1 MDFIDYLTEAPEKH
15 GVLAYGRMNP
25 PTKGHEQVINKV
37 HEVAKEHNAVHK
49 VVLSHTSGTKDGK
62 NPLPADVK
70 VKHAQHAFPGTHI
83 EAASKEHP
91 TILHHAA
98 AMASQGVK
106 HLHVVAGSDRV
117 EEYHKL
123 LHKYNGVKSGHGHY
137 NFKSIKVHSSGERD
151 PDAEGTSGVSGTKMR
166 EHAAAGRKNKFHAA
180 LPSKMKPEHKDALY
194 QDVRH
199 HMGIQEAVAPGSQGE
214 VKISKFEW
222 GTPEGTKEMK
232 RITPGESK
240 VKSEAKEADYGE
252 KFQSMMKR
260 VKVSAHA
267 GPKKTVWV
275 PAKYGTGGSY
285 KVVPDNKVKESVE
298 VEPMQL
304 EATRIP
310 FLLMTADQKRALFE
324 ETNQLEFDG
333 IQTKHLDMCPGAY
346 KEFKSMIE
354 DIRAGK
360 HLGEPSGHQPD
371 KLPYP
376 GAIPEQGLHPEEI
389 KSGITTTHVQ
399 NQVAAGIAMK
409 PERLR
414 QMQFRQ
420 YVGL

>member
-37 HEVAKEHNAVHK
+37 HEVAKEHKAAHK
-49 VVLSHTSGTKDGK
+49 VVLSHSQDKTK

-70 VKHAQHAFPGTHI
+70 VKHAQHAFPGTNI

-98 AMASQGVK
+98 EMARQGVK

-151 PDAEGTSGVSGTKMR
+151 PDAEGTSGISGTKMR
-166 EHAAAGRKNKFHAA
+166 EHATAGRKNKFHAA

-194 QDVRH
+194 HDVRH

-214 VKISKFEW
+214 VKISKYEW
-222 GTPEGTKEMK
+222 GTPESTKEMK

-240 VKSEAKEADYGE
+240 VKTEAKEADYGS
-252 KFQSMMKR
+252 KFQDMVKR
-260 VKVSAHA
+260 VKIKAHE

-275 PAKYGTGGSY
+275 PAKYGTGGVY
-285 KVVPDNKVKESVE
+285 KVVPVNKVKESVE

-304 EATRIP
+304 EVTKIP
-310 FLLMTADQKRALFE
+310 YLLMNADQKRALFE
-324 ETNQLEFDG
+324 EVDQLEFDG
-333 IQTKHLDMCPGAY
+333 IQTKNLDMCPGAY
-346 KEFKSMIE
+346 KEFKKLIE
-354 DIRAGK
+354 TARAGE
-360 HLGEPSGHQPD
+360 HIGEPTGHNAPS
-371 KLPYP
+371 K
-376 GAIPEQGLHPEEI
+376 A
-389 KSGITTTHVQ
+389 VQ
-399 NQVAAGIAMK
+399 DVVAGMASK
-409 PERLR
+409 PSTLR
-414 QMQFRQ
+414 NMQFRQ
-420 YVGL
+420 YTGL

>member
-49 VVLSHTSGTKDGK
+49 VVLSHSQDKSK

-70 VKHAQHAFPGTHI
+70 VKHARNAFPDTNI

-98 AMASQGVK
+98 AMARQGVK

-137 NFKSIKVHSSGERD
+137 KFKSIKVHSSGERD
-151 PDAEGTSGVSGTKMR
+151 PDAEGTSGISGTKMR
-166 EHAAAGRKNKFHAA
+166 EHATAGRKNKFHAA
-180 LPSKMKPEHKDALY
+180 LPSNMKPEHKDALY
-194 QDVRH
+194 HDVRH

-214 VKISKFEW
+214 VKISKYEW

-260 VKVSAHA
+260 VKISAQS
-267 GPKKTVWV
+267 GPKKTVFI

-304 EATRIP
+304 EATRLP
-310 FLLMTADQKRALFE
+310 FLLMTANQKRALFE
-324 ETNQLEFDG
+324 AIDPDQLEFDG
-333 IQTKHLDMCPGAY
+333 IQTKNLDMCPSAY
-346 KEFKSMIE
+346 KEFKKLIE
-354 DIRAGK
+354 TARAGE
-360 HLGEPSGHQPD
+360 HIGEPTGHDVPS
-371 KLPYP
+371 K
-376 GAIPEQGLHPEEI
+376 A
-389 KSGITTTHVQ
+389 VQ
-399 NQVAAGIAMK
+399 DVVAGIASK
-409 PERLR
+409 PSTLR
-414 QMQFRQ
+414 NMQFRQ
-420 YVGL
+420 YTGL

>member
-49 VVLSHTSGTKDGK
+49 VVLSHSQDKSK

-70 VKHAQHAFPGTHI
+70 VKHAQHAFPGTNI

-123 LHKYNGVKSGHGHY
+123 LHKYNGVKSSHGHY

-166 EHAAAGRKNKFHAA
+166 EHAAAGRKSKFNAN
-180 LPSKMKPEHKDALY
+180 LPSKMKPEHKEALY
-194 QDVRH
+194 HDVRH

-214 VKISKFEW
+214 VKISKYEW

-232 RITPGESK
+232 RVTPGESK

-260 VKVSAHA
+260 VKVSAQQ

-304 EATRIP
+304 EATRLP
-310 FLLMTADQKRALFE
+310 FLLMTANQKRALFE
-324 ETNQLEFDG
+324 AVDQLEFDG

-360 HLGEPSGHQPD
+360 HLGEPTGHQPD

-376 GAIPEQGLHPEEI
+376 GAIPEQGLRPEEI
-389 KSGITTTHVQ
+389 KSGVTTTHVQ
-399 NQVAAGIAMK
+399 NQVSAGIAMK

>member
-1 MDFIDYLTEAPEKH
+1 MDFRNYLTEAPEKH

-37 HEVAKEHNAVHK
+37 HEVAKEHNAVHR
-49 VVLSHTSGTKDGK
+49 VVLSHSHDKSK

-70 VKHAQHAFPGTHI
+70 VKHARNAFPGTNI

-91 TILHHAA
+91 TILHYAA

-151 PDAEGTSGVSGTKMR
+151 PDAEGTSGISGTKMR

-194 QDVRH
+194 RDVRH

-214 VKISKFEW
+214 VKISKYEW

-240 VKSEAKEADYGE
+240 VKSEAKETDYGE

-260 VKVSAHA
+260 VKVSAQQ
-267 GPKKTVWV
+267 GPKKTVFI

-304 EATRIP
+304 EVTRLP
-310 FLLMTADQKRALFE
+310 FLLMTANQKRALLE
-324 ETNQLEFDG
+324 AVNQLEFDG
-333 IQTKHLDMCPGAY
+333 IQTKNLDMCPSAY
-346 KEFKSMIE
+346 KEFKRLIE
-354 DIRAGK
+354 TARAGD
-360 HLGEPSGHQPD
+360 HIGEPTGHN
-371 KLPYP
+371 LPSK
-376 GAIPEQGLHPEEI
+376 A
-389 KSGITTTHVQ
+389 VQ
-399 NQVAAGIAMK
+399 DVVAGIASK
-409 PERLR
+409 PPTLR
-414 QMQFRQ
+414 KMQFRQ
-420 YVGL
+420 YTGL

>member
-15 GVLAYGRMNP
+15 GVLTYGRFQP
-25 PTKGHEQVINKV
+25 FTKGHEQVINKV

-83 EAASKEHP
+83 EASSKEHP

-123 LHKYNGVKSGHGHY
+123 LHKYNGVKSAHGSY
-137 NFKSIKVHSSGERD
+137 NFKSIKVHSSGDRD

-194 QDVRH
+194 HDLRH
-199 HMGIQEAVAPGSQGE
+199 HMGIQEATAPGSQGE
-214 VKISKFEW
+214 VKISKYEW
-222 GTPEGTKEMK
+222 GTPESTKEMK

-240 VKSEAKEADYGE
+240 VKSEAKEADYGS
-252 KFQSMMKR
+252 KFQDMVKR
-260 VKVSAHA
+260 VKVSAQQ

-275 PAKYGTGGSY
+275 PAKYGTGGVY
-285 KVVPDNKVKESVE
+285 KVVPVDNKVKKESVE
-298 VEPMQL
+298 VKPMHF
-304 EATRIP
+304 EATRLP
-310 FLLMTADQKRALFE
+310 YLLMNAEQKRALFE
-324 ETNQLEFDG
+324 EVDQLEFDG
-333 IQTKHLDMCPGAY
+333 IQTRNLDICPSAY
-346 KEFKSMIE
+346 KEFKKLIE
-354 DIRAGK
+354 TARAGEYIGDPTEHIMSSK
-360 HLGEPSGHQPD
+360 VAQD
-371 KLPYP
+371 
-376 GAIPEQGLHPEEI
+376 
-389 KSGITTTHVQ
+389 
-399 NQVAAGIAMK
+399 VAAGIASK
-409 PERLR
+409 PTTLR
-414 QMQFRQ
+414 NMQFRQ
-420 YVGL
+420 YTGL

>member
-37 HEVAKEHNAVHK
+37 MSAAKEYSAGHK
-49 VVLSHTSGTKDGK
+49 VVLSHSHDTNK

-70 VKHAQHAFPGTHI
+70 VKHSRNAFPGTNI

-117 EEYHKL
+117 EAYHKL
-123 LHKYNGVKSGHGHY
+123 LHQYNGVKSGHGHY
-137 NFKSIKVHSSGERD
+137 KFKSITVHSSGERD
-151 PDAEGTSGVSGTKMR
+151 PDAEGTSGISGTKMR

-194 QDVRH
+194 HDLRH

-214 VKISKFEW
+214 VKISKYEW

-240 VKSEAKEADYGE
+240 VKTEAKEADYGE

-260 VKVSAHA
+260 VKVSAQS
-267 GPKKTVWV
+267 GPKKTVFI

-304 EATRIP
+304 EATRLP
-310 FLLMTADQKRALFE
+310 FLLMTANQKRALFE
-324 ETNQLEFDG
+324 AVDQDQLEFDG
-333 IQTKHLDMCPGAY
+333 IQTKNLDMCPSAY
-346 KEFKSMIE
+346 KEFKKLIE
-354 DIRAGK
+354 TARAGE
-360 HLGEPSGHQPD
+360 HIGEPTGHN
-371 KLPYP
+371 LPSK
-376 GAIPEQGLHPEEI
+376 A
-389 KSGITTTHVQ
+389 VQ
-399 NQVAAGIAMK
+399 DVVAGMASK
-409 PERLR
+409 PSTLR
-414 QMQFRQ
+414 NMQFRQ
-420 YVGL
+420 YTGL

>member
-37 HEVAKEHNAVHK
+37 HEVAKEHKAAHK
-49 VVLSHTSGTKDGK
+49 VVLSHSQDKTK

-70 VKHAQHAFPGTHI
+70 VKHAQHAFPGTNI

-98 AMASQGVK
+98 AMARQGVK

-123 LHKYNGVKSGHGHY
+123 LHRYNGVESKHGHY

-151 PDAEGTSGVSGTKMR
+151 PDAEGTSGISGTKMR
-166 EHAAAGRKNKFHAA
+166 EHATAGRKNKFHAA
-180 LPSKMKPEHKDALY
+180 LPSKMKPEHKEALY
-194 QDVRH
+194 HDVRH

-214 VKISKFEW
+214 VKISKYEW
-222 GTPEGTKEMK
+222 GTPESTKEMK

-260 VKVSAHA
+260 VKVSARS
-267 GPKKTVWV
+267 GPKKTVFI

-304 EATRIP
+304 EATRLP
-310 FLLMTADQKRALFE
+310 FLLMTANQKRALFE
-324 ETNQLEFDG
+324 AVAPDQLEFDG

-346 KEFKSMIE
+346 NEFKKLIE
-354 DIRAGK
+354 TARAGE
-360 HLGEPSGHQPD
+360 HIGEPTGHAASS
-371 KLPYP
+371 K
-376 GAIPEQGLHPEEI
+376 A
-389 KSGITTTHVQ
+389 VQ
-399 NQVAAGIAMK
+399 DVVAGIASK
-409 PERLR
+409 PSTLR
-414 QMQFRQ
+414 NMQFRQ
-420 YVGL
+420 YTGL

>member
-1 MDFIDYLTEAPEKH
+1 
-15 GVLAYGRMNP
+15 MNP

-98 AMASQGVK
+98 AMAKQGVK

-137 NFKSIKVHSSGERD
+137 KFKSITVHSSGDRD
-151 PDAEGTSGVSGTKMR
+151 PDAEGTSGISGTKMR
-166 EHAAAGRKNKFHAA
+166 EHATAGRKSKFHAA
-180 LPSKMKPEHKDALY
+180 LPSGMKPEHKDALY
-194 QDVRH
+194 HDVRS
-199 HMGIQEAVAPGSQGE
+199 HMGIHEAVAPGSQGE

-222 GTPEGTKEMK
+222 GTPESTKEMK

-240 VKSEAKEADYGE
+240 VKLEAKEADYGSKYQE
-252 KFQSMMKR
+252 MVKR
-260 VKVSAHA
+260 VKIKAHE

-275 PAKYGTGGSY
+275 PAKYGTGGVY
-285 KVVPDNKVKESVE
+285 KVVPVNKVKESVE

-310 FLLMTADQKRALFE
+310 YLLMNADQKRVLFE
-324 ETNQLEFDG
+324 DINQLEFDG
-333 IQTKHLDMCPGAY
+333 IQTKNLDQCPGAY
-346 KEFKSMIE
+346 KEFKAMIE
-354 DIRAGK
+354 TVRAGK
-360 HLGEPSGHQPD
+360 HIGELAGHEPA
-371 KLPYP
+371 P
-376 GAIPEQGLHPEEI
+376 
-389 KSGITTTHVQ
+389 TTNVTTQNSAAVTQVQ
-399 NQVAAGIAMK
+399 AGIAVK
-409 PERLR
+409 PERMR

>member
-1 MDFIDYLTEAPEKH
+1 MDFINYLIEAPEKH
-15 GVLAYGRMNP
+15 GVLTYGRMNP

-37 HEVAKEHNAVHK
+37 QEVAKANSAIHK

-62 NPLPADVK
+62 NPLPVDVK
-70 VKHAQHAFPGTHI
+70 VKHAQNAFPGTNI

-98 AMASQGVK
+98 TMASQGVK

-123 LHKYNGVKSGHGHY
+123 LHQYNGVKSGHGHY
-137 NFKSIKVHSSGERD
+137 KFKSITVHSSGERD
-151 PDAEGTSGVSGTKMR
+151 PDAEGTSGISGTKMR
-166 EHAAAGRKNKFHAA
+166 EHATAGRKNKFHAA

-194 QDVRH
+194 HDVRR
-199 HMGIQEAVAPGSQGE
+199 HMGIQEAVAPGLQDE
-214 VKISKFEW
+214 AKISKYEW

-260 VKVSAHA
+260 VKVSAQQ
-267 GPKKTVWV
+267 GPKKTIFI

-304 EATRIP
+304 EATRLP
-310 FLLMTADQKRALFE
+310 FLLMTANQKRALFE
-324 ETNQLEFDG
+324 AVDQDQLEFDG
-333 IQTKHLDMCPGAY
+333 IQTKNLDMCPSAY
-346 KEFKSMIE
+346 KEFKKLIE
-354 DIRAGK
+354 TARAGE
-360 HLGEPSGHQPD
+360 HIGEPTGHN
-371 KLPYP
+371 LPSK
-376 GAIPEQGLHPEEI
+376 A
-389 KSGITTTHVQ
+389 VQ
-399 NQVAAGIAMK
+399 DVVAGIASK
-409 PERLR
+409 PPTLR
-414 QMQFRQ
+414 NMQFRQ
-420 YVGL
+420 YTGL

>member
-37 HEVAKEHNAVHK
+37 HELAKEHNAVHK
-49 VVLSHTSGTKDGK
+49 VILSHSQDSKK

-70 VKHAQHAFPGTHI
+70 VKHARNAFPGTHI
-83 EAASKEHP
+83 EAATKEHP
-91 TILHHAA
+91 TILHHASE
-98 AMASQGVK
+98 MAKQGVK

-123 LHKYNGVKSGHGHY
+123 LHRYNGVAGAHGHY
-137 NFKSIKVHSSGERD
+137 NFKSIKVHSSGDRD

-166 EHAAAGRKNKFHAA
+166 EHAAAGRKNKFHAN
-180 LPSKMKPEHKDALY
+180 LPSNMSREHKDALY
-194 QDVRH
+194 RDVRQ
-199 HMGIQEAVAPGSQGE
+199 HMGINEAVAPGSQGE

-232 RITPGESK
+232 RKTPGETK
-240 VKSEAKEADYGE
+240 VKTEEKEADYGS
-252 KFQSMMKR
+252 KFQDMVKR
-260 VKVSAHA
+260 VKVSAHQ

-285 KVVPDNKVKESVE
+285 KVVPVNNVKESIE

-304 EATRIP
+304 SPTKIP
-310 FLLMTADQKRALFE
+310 FLLMSADQKRALYE

-360 HLGEPSGHQPD
+360 HLGEPTGHQPD

-376 GAIPEQGLHPEEI
+376 GAIPEQGLRPEEI
-389 KSGITTTHVQ
+389 KTGVTTNHVQ
-399 NQVAAGIAMK
+399 NQVAAGVAMK
-409 PERLR
+409 PELLR
-414 QMQFRQ
+414 KMQFRQ
-420 YVGL
+420 YTGL

>member
-37 HEVAKEHNAVHK
+37 MDTAKEHSAGHK
-49 VVLSHTSGTKDGK
+49 VILSHKSGTKDGK

-70 VKHAQHAFPGTHI
+70 VKHAQHAFSGTHI
-83 EAASKEHP
+83 EAATEKHP

-98 AMASQGVK
+98 EMAKQGVK

-123 LHKYNGVKSGHGHY
+123 LHKYNGVKSAHGHY
-137 NFKSIKVHSSGERD
+137 KFKSITVHSSGERD

-166 EHAAAGRKNKFHAA
+166 EHAAAGRKSKFQAA
-180 LPSKMKPEHKDALY
+180 LPSSMKPEHKDALY
-194 QDVRH
+194 NDVRH
-199 HMGIQEAVAPGSQGE
+199 HMGIHEAVASGSQGE

-240 VKSEAKEADYGE
+240 VKSEAKEADYGS
-252 KFQSMMKR
+252 KYQDMVKR
-260 VKVSAHA
+260 VKVSAQQ

-275 PAKYGTGGSY
+275 PAKYGTGGVY
-285 KVVPDNKVKESVE
+285 KVVPVNKVKESVE

-304 EATRIP
+304 EITKIP
-310 FLLMTADQKRALFE
+310 YLLMSADQKRSLFE
-324 ETNQLEFDG
+324 DVNQLEFDG
-333 IQTKHLDMCPGAY
+333 IQTKNMDQCPTAY
-346 KEFKSMIE
+346 KKLKVMIE
-354 DIRAGK
+354 TVRAGK
-360 HLGEPSGHQPD
+360 HIGELAGHEPT
-371 KLPYP
+371 PT
-376 GAIPEQGLHPEEI
+376 ANV
-389 KSGITTTHVQ
+389 TTQNSVAVTQVQ
-399 NQVAAGIAMK
+399 AGVAVK
-409 PERLR
+409 PERMR

>member
-25 PTKGHEQVINKV
+25 PTSGHEQVINKV

-49 VVLSHTSGTKDGK
+49 VVLSHSQDKSK

-70 VKHAQHAFPGTHI
+70 VKHAQHAFPGTNI

-123 LHKYNGVKSGHGHY
+123 LHKYNGVKSAHGSY

-151 PDAEGTSGVSGTKMR
+151 PDAEGTSGISGTKMR
-166 EHAAAGRKNKFHAA
+166 EHAAAGRKKKFHAA
-180 LPSKMKPEHKDALY
+180 LPTKMKPEHKDALY
-194 QDVRH
+194 HDVRH

-214 VKISKFEW
+214 VKISKYEW

-240 VKSEAKEADYGE
+240 VKAEAKEADYGE

-260 VKVSAHA
+260 VKVSAQS
-267 GPKKTVWV
+267 GPKKTVFI

-304 EATRIP
+304 EATRLP
-310 FLLMTADQKRALFE
+310 FLLMTANQKRALFE
-324 ETNQLEFDG
+324 AVDQDQLEFDG
-333 IQTKHLDMCPGAY
+333 IQTKNLDICPSAY
-346 KEFKSMIE
+346 KEFKKLIE
-354 DIRAGK
+354 TARAGERI
-360 HLGEPSGHQPD
+360 GEPTGHQTSS
-371 KLPYP
+371 K
-376 GAIPEQGLHPEEI
+376 A
-389 KSGITTTHVQ
+389 VQ
-399 NQVAAGIAMK
+399 DVAAGIASK
-409 PERLR
+409 PSTLR
-414 QMQFRQ
+414 NMQFRQ
-420 YVGL
+420 YTGL

>member
-25 PTKGHEQVINKV
+25 PTSGHEQVINKV

-49 VVLSHTSGTKDGK
+49 VVLSHSQDKSK

-70 VKHAQHAFPGTHI
+70 VKHAQHAFPGTNI

-123 LHKYNGVKSGHGHY
+123 LHKYNGVKSAHGSY

-166 EHAAAGRKNKFHAA
+166 EHAAAGRKKKFHAA
-180 LPSKMKPEHKDALY
+180 LPSKMKPEHKEALY
-194 QDVRH
+194 HDVRH

-214 VKISKFEW
+214 VKISKYEW

-240 VKSEAKEADYGE
+240 VKAEAKEADYGE

-260 VKVSAHA
+260 VKVSAQS
-267 GPKKTVWV
+267 GPKKTVFI

-304 EATRIP
+304 EATRLP
-310 FLLMTADQKRALFE
+310 FLLMTANQKRALFE
-324 ETNQLEFDG
+324 AVDQDQLEFDG
-333 IQTKHLDMCPGAY
+333 IQTKNLDICPSAY
-346 KEFKSMIE
+346 KEFKKLIE
-354 DIRAGK
+354 TARAGERI
-360 HLGEPSGHQPD
+360 GEPTGHQTSS
-371 KLPYP
+371 K
-376 GAIPEQGLHPEEI
+376 A
-389 KSGITTTHVQ
+389 VQ
-399 NQVAAGIAMK
+399 DVAAGIASK
-409 PERLR
+409 PSTLR
-414 QMQFRQ
+414 NMQFRQ
-420 YVGL
+420 YTGL

>member
-49 VVLSHTSGTKDGK
+49 VVLSHSQDKSK

-106 HLHVVAGSDRV
+106 HLHIVAGSDRV

-137 NFKSIKVHSSGERD
+137 KFKSITVHSSGERD
-151 PDAEGTSGVSGTKMR
+151 PDAEGTSGISGTKMR

-194 QDVRH
+194 HDVRH

-214 VKISKFEW
+214 VKISKYEW

-232 RITPGESK
+232 RISPGESK
-240 VKSEAKEADYGE
+240 V
-252 KFQSMMKR
+252 
-260 VKVSAHA
+260 
-267 GPKKTVWV
+267 
-275 PAKYGTGGSY
+275 
-285 KVVPDNKVKESVE
+285 
-298 VEPMQL
+298 
-304 EATRIP
+304 
-310 FLLMTADQKRALFE
+310 
-324 ETNQLEFDG
+324 
-333 IQTKHLDMCPGAY
+333 
-346 KEFKSMIE
+346 
-354 DIRAGK
+354 
-360 HLGEPSGHQPD
+360 
-371 KLPYP
+371 
-376 GAIPEQGLHPEEI
+376 
-389 KSGITTTHVQ
+389 
-399 NQVAAGIAMK
+399 
-409 PERLR
+409 
-414 QMQFRQ
+414 
-420 YVGL
+420 

>member
-49 VVLSHTSGTKDGK
+49 VVLSHSQDKSK

-70 VKHAQHAFPGTHI
+70 VKHAKHAFPGTHI

-91 TILHHAA
+91 TILHHASE
-98 AMASQGVK
+98 MAKQGVK

-123 LHKYNGVKSGHGHY
+123 LHKYNGVAGKHGHY
-137 NFKSIKVHSSGERD
+137 KFKSITVHSSGNRD

-166 EHAAAGRKNKFHAA
+166 EHATAGRKSKFHAG
-180 LPSKMKPEHKDALY
+180 LPSGMSHEHKEALY
-194 QDVRH
+194 HDVRH
-199 HMGIQEAVAPGSQGE
+199 HMGIHEAVAPGTQGE
-214 VKISKFEW
+214 AHISKFEW
-222 GTPEGTKEMK
+222 GTDKGTKEMK
-232 RITPGESK
+232 RITPGEK
-240 VKSEAKEADYGE
+240 KMKTEAKEADYGE
-252 KFQSMMKR
+252 KFQSMIKK
-260 VKVSAHA
+260 VKISAHA

-310 FLLMTADQKRALFE
+310 FLLMTAEQKRSLME
-324 ETNQLEFDG
+324 ETNQLDFDG
-333 IQTKHLDMCPGAY
+333 IQTKNLDMCPGAY
-346 KEFKSMIE
+346 KEFKVMIE
-354 DIRAGK
+354 TVRAGK
-360 HLGEPSGHQPD
+360 HIGELAGHQTAP
-371 KLPYP
+371 
-376 GAIPEQGLHPEEI
+376 
-389 KSGITTTHVQ
+389 TTANVTTQNSVVATQVQ
-399 NQVAAGIAMK
+399 AGMAVK
-409 PERLR
+409 PERMR

>member
-25 PTKGHEQVINKV
+25 PTSGHEQVINKV

-70 VKHAQHAFPGTHI
+70 VKHAQHAFPGTNI
-83 EAASKEHP
+83 EASSKEHP

-123 LHKYNGVKSGHGHY
+123 LHKYNGVKSAHGSY

-166 EHAAAGRKNKFHAA
+166 EHAAAGRKKKFHAA

-194 QDVRH
+194 HDVRQ

-214 VKISKFEW
+214 VKISKYEW

-240 VKSEAKEADYGE
+240 VKAEAKEADYGE

-260 VKVSAHA
+260 VKVSAQS
-267 GPKKTVWV
+267 GPKKTVFI

-298 VEPMQL
+298 VEPMQF
-304 EATRIP
+304 EATRLP
-310 FLLMTADQKRALFE
+310 FLLMTANQKRALFE
-324 ETNQLEFDG
+324 AVDQDQLEFDG
-333 IQTKHLDMCPGAY
+333 IQTKNLDICPSAY
-346 KEFKSMIE
+346 KEFKKLIE
-354 DIRAGK
+354 TARAGE
-360 HLGEPSGHQPD
+360 HIGEPTGHNMQS
-371 KLPYP
+371 K
-376 GAIPEQGLHPEEI
+376 A
-389 KSGITTTHVQ
+389 VQ
-399 NQVAAGIAMK
+399 DVVAGVNSK
-409 PERLR
+409 PSTLR
-414 QMQFRQ
+414 NMQFRH
-420 YVGL
+420 YTGL

>member
-1 MDFIDYLTEAPEKH
+1 MDFRNYLTEAPEKH

-37 HEVAKEHNAVHK
+37 HEVAKEHNAVHR
-49 VVLSHTSGTKDGK
+49 VVLSHSHDKSK

-70 VKHAQHAFPGTHI
+70 VKHARNAFPGTNI

-91 TILHHAA
+91 TILHYAA

-151 PDAEGTSGVSGTKMR
+151 PDAEGTSGISGTKMR

-194 QDVRH
+194 RDVRH

-214 VKISKFEW
+214 VKISKYEW

-240 VKSEAKEADYGE
+240 VKSEAKETDYGE

-260 VKVSAHA
+260 VKVSAQQ
-267 GPKKTVWV
+267 GPKKTVFI

-304 EATRIP
+304 EVTRLP
-310 FLLMTADQKRALFE
+310 FLLMTANQKRALSE
-324 ETNQLEFDG
+324 AVNQLEFDG
-333 IQTKHLDMCPGAY
+333 IQTKNLDMCPSAY
-346 KEFKSMIE
+346 KEFKRLIE
-354 DIRAGK
+354 TARAGD
-360 HLGEPSGHQPD
+360 HIGEPTGHN
-371 KLPYP
+371 LPSK
-376 GAIPEQGLHPEEI
+376 A
-389 KSGITTTHVQ
+389 VQ
-399 NQVAAGIAMK
+399 DVVAGIASK
-409 PERLR
+409 PPTLR
-414 QMQFRQ
+414 KMQFRQ
-420 YVGL
+420 YTGL

>member
-83 EAASKEHP
+83 EASSKEHP

-98 AMASQGVK
+98 AMAKQGVK

-137 NFKSIKVHSSGERD
+137 KFKSITVHSSGERD

-194 QDVRH
+194 HDVRH

-214 VKISKFEW
+214 VKISKYEW
-222 GTPEGTKEMK
+222 GTPESTKEMK

-240 VKSEAKEADYGE
+240 VKSEAKEADYGSKYQE
-252 KFQSMMKR
+252 MVKR
-260 VKVSAHA
+260 VKISAQQ
-267 GPKKTVWV
+267 GPKKTIWV
-275 PAKYGTGGSY
+275 PAKYGTGGVY
-285 KVVPDNKVKESVE
+285 KVVPVNKVKESVK

-304 EATRIP
+304 EATKIP
-310 FLLMTADQKRALFE
+310 YLLMNANQKRTLFE
-324 ETNQLEFDG
+324 DINQLEFDG
-333 IQTKHLDMCPGAY
+333 IQTKNMDQCPTAY
-346 KEFKSMIE
+346 AKFKAMIE
-354 DIRAGK
+354 TVRAGK
-360 HLGEPSGHQPD
+360 HIGELAGHAPTST
-371 KLPYP
+371 
-376 GAIPEQGLHPEEI
+376 ANV
-389 KSGITTTHVQ
+389 TTQNSVAATQVQ
-399 NQVAAGIAMK
+399 AGIAVK
-409 PERLR
+409 PERMR